1 VPDALSP
8 ADRAALSAEQ
18 GPINM
23 SVGGVLI
30 FEGGPGMRHERILAR
45 LENRLHLLPRYR
57 QRLATPAPGLMNP
70 FWVDDHGF
78 DLGWHVRRAALPAPG
93 TDTQL
98 AEFVGHEMS
107 RRLDRSRPM
116 WERALVERLSHGRVA
131 LVPKMHHAL
140 VDGMAAIDIGI
151 VLLDPTPDPIELPAP
166 ESPWEPQ
173 RYDRARHL
181 TQLSITRAFS
191 TGRRMLESGRR
202 ALSPDLAMR
211 ALPEVVRATE
221 VLAEL
226 ARQRPQ
232 APMTPLNRGIGP
244 NRRYSLSQARLAD
257 LKRVAKAAGGTVND
271 AILAAV
277 AGMLDRYFDAT
288 EFFPSARPVA
298 LVPVNVRKPGEEGG
312 NRISMVFVDLPIE
325 EPDIL
330 ERIRIVNRAMA
341 KIRESAAVRAGAV
354 LVGAGGWAP
363 PLVSVMVARAMS
375 GVRAMNLIVSNVP
388 GPQQPFFLNGQRLR
402 AVYPVVPLNPA
413 SQGLSVGVMSYDGG
427 VNFGL
432 LADRDLDPPL
442 AVVADALRA
451 SLDELF
457 EAGRVD

>member
-1 VPDALSP
+1 
-8 ADRAALSAEQ
+8 
-18 GPINM
+18 
-23 SVGGVLI
+23 
-30 FEGGPGMRHERILAR
+30 
-45 LENRLHLLPRYR
+45 
-57 QRLATPAPGLMNP
+57 
-70 FWVDDHGF
+70 
-78 DLGWHVRRAALPAPG
+78 
-93 TDTQL
+93 
-98 AEFVGHEMS
+98 MS

-116 WERALVERLSHGRVA
+116 WELTVVEGLSHGRVA

-298 LVPVNVRKPGEEGG
+298 LVPVNVRKP
-312 NRISMVFVDLPIE
+312 
-325 EPDIL
+325 
-330 ERIRIVNRAMA
+330 
-341 KIRESAAVRAGAV
+341 
-354 LVGAGGWAP
+354 
-363 PLVSVMVARAMS
+363 
-375 GVRAMNLIVSNVP
+375 
-388 GPQQPFFLNGQRLR
+388 
-402 AVYPVVPLNPA
+402 
-413 SQGLSVGVMSYDGG
+413 
-427 VNFGL
+427 
-432 LADRDLDPPL
+432 
-442 AVVADALRA
+442 
-451 SLDELF
+451 
-457 EAGRVD
+457 